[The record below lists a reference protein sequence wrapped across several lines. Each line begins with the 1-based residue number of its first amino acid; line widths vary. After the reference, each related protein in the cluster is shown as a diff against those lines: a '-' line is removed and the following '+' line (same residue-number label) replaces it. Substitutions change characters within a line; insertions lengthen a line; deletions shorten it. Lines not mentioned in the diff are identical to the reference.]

1 MQFSKNWLKDFI
13 DIDLSTEDICSQLT
27 MAGLE
32 VEGYEAINSKIT
44 GKDAIIKLDI
54 TPNRGDCFSVLGVA
68 RELSVINN
76 LKLSLPN
83 ISSIESSFKDE
94 MKVKACAEA
103 PSYFGRTI
111 RDISINSKTL
121 PLIAERLKFSDQKLI
136 DPVVDITNYI
146 LLELGQPL
154 HAFDRDK
161 LRGNI
166 TVRTAFNKE
175 KIKLLDDQELVLD
188 DSCLVISDEESAV
201 AFAGIMGGKESAVS
215 ASTNSIF
222 LESAFFKPSIIRG
235 KARRYGFQTDASLRF
250 ERGVDYKIQKI
261 AIDRASILLRDT
273 VGGRFSEVT
282 SSTLKNQLP
291 KQTKINLDLE
301 KSNGLLGTKIS
312 KQVALRYF
320 KGLGFAPES
329 LKKSSISAIPPS
341 WRYDLTI
348 EADLV
353 EEVARVASLTKLV
366 GKPFA
371 RSHLGVLKPVLTLQQ
386 NRERIARRTIAA
398 LGYNECVTYSFIDTV
413 SAKLFGGGADATMLS
428 NPISSEMSHM
438 RPSLLPGL
446 LQAAARNQARGILDM
461 ALFEV
466 GAVWHGG
473 EPDDQETQAS
483 GVLIGSTGPKDVY
496 NTRRAVDIFD
506 AKADVEMV
514 LNALGSPN
522 KVQFQ
527 RGLSDW
533 WHSGRSARMALGKT
547 SLAVFGEIHP
557 KVLVALNVKGPV
569 VAFVVHTKNIPTPK
583 VKSATRSALHLKSF
597 QAVERDF
604 AFVVDQSVEA
614 ITLVNAAKA
623 ADKFLIEDVRVFDE
637 FFSDVLGEGRKS
649 LALTVR
655 LQPTEAKFKDY
666 EIEAVAKKVVEKVIK
681 ATGGVLRT

>member
-13 DIDLSTEDICSQLT
+13 DIDLSTEIICSQLT

-32 VEGYEAINSKIT
+32 VDGYEDVSSKIT
-44 GKDAIIKLDI
+44 GKDSIIKLDI

-111 RDISINSKTL
+111 RDISVNSKTL

-175 KIKLLDDQELVLD
+175 KIRLLDDQELVLD

-250 ERGVDYKIQKI
+250 ERGVDYKIQEI

-329 LKKSSISAIPPS
+329 LKNSSISAIPPS

-353 EEVARVASLTKLV
+353 EELARLEGYDSLPQLSLSPVYKKIELNSQ
-366 GKPFA
+366 
-371 RSHLGVLKPVLTLQQ
+371 SHLSDLLSAKGF
-386 NRERIARRTIAA
+386 
-398 LGYNECVTYSFIDTV
+398 NEIISYSFISRDDHD
-413 SAKLFGGGADATMLS
+413 LFGEGVAALEVK
-428 NPISSEMSHM
+428 NPISQNMSVM
-438 RPSLLPGL
+438 RTNLVSGL
-446 LQAAARNQARGILDM
+446 VSTFLHNLNHGQDSQR
-461 ALFEV
+461 LFEIGNTFSLKNTKEV
-466 GAVWHGG
+466 VEKNTLAGLMNGKVNEDNWKEKAKDISFYDLKGVVQDLVREFKGPCVFENCKIDFLHPGMSSLIKINNKIIG
-473 EPDDQETQAS
+473 FMGSLQPTYLDRLGLNEDIYIFSLDLEGLQKNVSSSYKEFSKFPSSSRDLSFIVNKSIAS
-483 GVLIGSTGPKDVY
+483 SSIENVIKSAAGKFFKDIEIFDVY
-496 NTRRAVDIFD
+496 EGKGIEEEKKSIAISVSWQSTKQTLKDYDID
-506 AKADVEMV
+506 
-514 LNALGSPN
+514 S
-522 KVQFQ
+522 
-527 RGLSDW
+527 
-533 WHSGRSARMALGKT
+533 
-547 SLAVFGEIHP
+547 
-557 KVLVALNVKGPV
+557 
-569 VAFVVHTKNIPTPK
+569 
-583 VKSATRSALHLKSF
+583 
-597 QAVERDF
+597 AVER
-604 AFVVDQSVEA
+604 
-614 ITLVNAAKA
+614 IVNSMK
-623 ADKFLIEDVRVFDE
+623 KELGGELRV
-637 FFSDVLGEGRKS
+637 
-649 LALTVR
+649 
-655 LQPTEAKFKDY
+655 
-666 EIEAVAKKVVEKVIK
+666 
-681 ATGGVLRT
+681 

>member
-13 DIDLSTEDICSQLT
+13 DIDLSTEIICSQLT

-32 VEGYEAINSKIT
+32 VDGYEDVTSKIT
-44 GKDAIIKLDI
+44 GKDSIIKLDI

-94 MKVKACAEA
+94 MKVKACVEA
-103 PSYFGRTI
+103 PSYFGRTV
-111 RDISINSKTL
+111 RDISVKSKTL

-161 LRGNI
+161 LSGNI

-250 ERGVDYKIQKI
+250 ERGVDYKIQEI

-282 SSTLKNQLP
+282 SSTLKNKLP
-291 KQTKINLDLE
+291 KRTKINFDLE

-312 KQVALRYF
+312 KKVALRYF
-320 KGLGFAPES
+320 KGLGFVPES
-329 LKKSSISAIPPS
+329 LKNGSISAIPPS

-353 EEVARVASLTKLV
+353 EELARLEGYDSLPQLSLSPVYKKIELNTQ
-366 GKPFA
+366 
-371 RSHLGVLKPVLTLQQ
+371 SHLSDLLSAKGF
-386 NRERIARRTIAA
+386 
-398 LGYNECVTYSFIDTV
+398 NEIISYSFISRDDHD
-413 SAKLFGGGADATMLS
+413 LFGEGVAALEVK
-428 NPISSEMSHM
+428 NPISQSMSVM
-438 RPSLLPGL
+438 RTNLVSGL
-446 LQAAARNQARGILDM
+446 VSTFLHNLNHGQDSQR
-461 ALFEV
+461 LFEIGNTFSLKNSKEV
-466 GAVWHGG
+466 AEKNTLAGLMNGKVNEDNWKEKAKNISFYDLKGVVQDLLREFKGPCIFDNCKIDFLHPGMSSLIKINNKIIG
-473 EPDDQETQAS
+473 FMGSLQPTYLNRLGLSQDIYIFSLELNGLEKNISSSFKEFSRFPSSSRDLSFIVSKSIAS
-483 GVLIGSTGPKDVY
+483 SSIENVIKSAAGKFFKGIEIFDVY
-496 NTRRAVDIFD
+496 EGKGIEEEKKSIAISVSWQSIKQTLKDSDID
-506 AKADVEMV
+506 
-514 LNALGSPN
+514 S
-522 KVQFQ
+522 
-527 RGLSDW
+527 
-533 WHSGRSARMALGKT
+533 
-547 SLAVFGEIHP
+547 
-557 KVLVALNVKGPV
+557 
-569 VAFVVHTKNIPTPK
+569 
-583 VKSATRSALHLKSF
+583 
-597 QAVERDF
+597 AVER
-604 AFVVDQSVEA
+604 
-614 ITLVNAAKA
+614 IVNSMK
-623 ADKFLIEDVRVFDE
+623 KELGGELRV
-637 FFSDVLGEGRKS
+637 
-649 LALTVR
+649 
-655 LQPTEAKFKDY
+655 
-666 EIEAVAKKVVEKVIK
+666 
-681 ATGGVLRT
+681 

>member
-13 DIDLSTEDICSQLT
+13 DIDLSTEIICSQLT

-32 VEGYEAINSKIT
+32 VDGYEDVSSKIT
-44 GKDAIIKLDI
+44 GKDSIIKLDI

-111 RDISINSKTL
+111 RDISVNSKTL

-175 KIKLLDDQELVLD
+175 KIRLLDDQELVLD

-250 ERGVDYKIQKI
+250 ERGVDYKIQEI

-320 KGLGFAPES
+320 KGLGFVPES
-329 LKKSSISAIPPS
+329 LKNSSISAIPPS

-353 EEVARVASLTKLV
+353 EELARLEGYDSLPQLSLSPVYKKIELNSQ
-366 GKPFA
+366 
-371 RSHLGVLKPVLTLQQ
+371 SHLSDLLSAKGF
-386 NRERIARRTIAA
+386 
-398 LGYNECVTYSFIDTV
+398 NEIISYSFISRDDHD
-413 SAKLFGGGADATMLS
+413 LFGEGAAALEVK
-428 NPISSEMSHM
+428 NPISQNMSVM
-438 RPSLLPGL
+438 RTNLVSGL
-446 LQAAARNQARGILDM
+446 VSTFLHNLNHGQDSQR
-461 ALFEV
+461 LFEIGNTFSLKNTKEV
-466 GAVWHGG
+466 VEKNTLAGLMNGKVNEDNWKEKAKDISFYDLKGVVQDLVREFKGPCVFENCKIDFLHPGMSSLIKINNKIIG
-473 EPDDQETQAS
+473 FMGSLQPTYLDRLGLNEDIYIFSLDLEGLQKNVSSSYKEFSKFPSSSRDLSFIVNKSIAS
-483 GVLIGSTGPKDVY
+483 SSIENVIKSAAGKFFKDIEIFDVY
-496 NTRRAVDIFD
+496 EGKGIEEEKKSIAISVSWQSTKQTLKDYDID
-506 AKADVEMV
+506 
-514 LNALGSPN
+514 S
-522 KVQFQ
+522 
-527 RGLSDW
+527 
-533 WHSGRSARMALGKT
+533 
-547 SLAVFGEIHP
+547 
-557 KVLVALNVKGPV
+557 
-569 VAFVVHTKNIPTPK
+569 
-583 VKSATRSALHLKSF
+583 
-597 QAVERDF
+597 AVER
-604 AFVVDQSVEA
+604 
-614 ITLVNAAKA
+614 IVNSMK
-623 ADKFLIEDVRVFDE
+623 KELGGELRV
-637 FFSDVLGEGRKS
+637 
-649 LALTVR
+649 
-655 LQPTEAKFKDY
+655 
-666 EIEAVAKKVVEKVIK
+666 
-681 ATGGVLRT
+681 

>member
-13 DIDLSTEDICSQLT
+13 DIDLSTEIICSQLT

-32 VEGYEAINSKIT
+32 VDGYEDVSSKIT
-44 GKDAIIKLDI
+44 GKDSIIKLDI

-111 RDISINSKTL
+111 RDISVNSKTL

-250 ERGVDYKIQKI
+250 ERGVDYKIQEI

-329 LKKSSISAIPPS
+329 LKNSSISAIPPS

-353 EEVARVASLTKLV
+353 EELARLEGYDSLPQLSLSPVYKKIELNSQ
-366 GKPFA
+366 
-371 RSHLGVLKPVLTLQQ
+371 SHLSDLLSAKGF
-386 NRERIARRTIAA
+386 
-398 LGYNECVTYSFIDTV
+398 NEIISYSFISRDDHD
-413 SAKLFGGGADATMLS
+413 LFGEGVAALEVK
-428 NPISSEMSHM
+428 NPISQNMSVM
-438 RPSLLPGL
+438 RTNLVSGL
-446 LQAAARNQARGILDM
+446 VSTFLHNLNHGQDSQR
-461 ALFEV
+461 LFEIGNTFSLKNTKEV
-466 GAVWHGG
+466 VEKNTLAGLMNGKVNEDNWKEKAKDISFYDLKGVVQDLVREFKGPCVFENCKIDFLHPGMSSLIKINNKIIG
-473 EPDDQETQAS
+473 FMGSLQPTYLDRLGLNEDIYIFSLDLEGLQKNVSSSYKEFSKFPSSSRDLSFIVNKSIAS
-483 GVLIGSTGPKDVY
+483 SSIENVIQSSAGKFFKDIEIFDVY
-496 NTRRAVDIFD
+496 EGKGIEEEKKSIAISVSWQSTKQTLKDYDID
-506 AKADVEMV
+506 
-514 LNALGSPN
+514 S
-522 KVQFQ
+522 
-527 RGLSDW
+527 
-533 WHSGRSARMALGKT
+533 
-547 SLAVFGEIHP
+547 
-557 KVLVALNVKGPV
+557 
-569 VAFVVHTKNIPTPK
+569 
-583 VKSATRSALHLKSF
+583 
-597 QAVERDF
+597 AVER
-604 AFVVDQSVEA
+604 
-614 ITLVNAAKA
+614 IVNSMK
-623 ADKFLIEDVRVFDE
+623 KELGGELRV
-637 FFSDVLGEGRKS
+637 
-649 LALTVR
+649 
-655 LQPTEAKFKDY
+655 
-666 EIEAVAKKVVEKVIK
+666 
-681 ATGGVLRT
+681 

>member
-13 DIDLSTEDICSQLT
+13 DIDLSTEIICSQLT

-32 VEGYEAINSKIT
+32 VDGYEDVSSKIT
-44 GKDAIIKLDI
+44 GKDSIIKLDI

-83 ISSIESSFKDE
+83 ISSIKSSFKDE

-111 RDISINSKTL
+111 RDISVNSKTL

-175 KIKLLDDQELVLD
+175 KIRLLDDQELVLD

-201 AFAGIMGGKESAVS
+201 AFAGIMGGKKSAVS

-250 ERGVDYKIQKI
+250 ERGVDYKIQEI

-273 VGGRFSEVT
+273 VGGRFGEVT
-282 SSTLKNQLP
+282 SSTLKSQLP

-329 LKKSSISAIPPS
+329 LKNGSISAIPPS

-353 EEVARVASLTKLV
+353 EELARLEGYDSLPQLSLSPVYKKIELNSQ
-366 GKPFA
+366 
-371 RSHLGVLKPVLTLQQ
+371 SHLSNLLSAKGF
-386 NRERIARRTIAA
+386 
-398 LGYNECVTYSFIDTV
+398 NEIISYSFISRDDHD
-413 SAKLFGGGADATMLS
+413 LFGEGVAALEVK
-428 NPISSEMSHM
+428 NPISQNMSVM
-438 RPSLLPGL
+438 RTNLVSGL
-446 LQAAARNQARGILDM
+446 VSTFLHNLNHGQDSQR
-461 ALFEV
+461 LFEIGNTFSLKNTKEV
-466 GAVWHGG
+466 VEKNTLAGLMNGKVNEDNWKEKAK
-473 EPDDQETQAS
+473 DISFYDLK
-483 GVLIGSTGPKDVY
+483 GV
-496 NTRRAVDIFD
+496 
-506 AKADVEMV
+506 
-514 LNALGSPN
+514 
-522 KVQFQ
+522 VQ
-527 RGLSDW
+527 D
-533 WHSGRSARMALGKT
+533 
-547 SLAVFGEIHP
+547 
-557 KVLVALNVKGPV
+557 LVREFKGPCV
-569 VAFVVHTKNIPTPK
+569 FENCKIDF
-583 VKSATRSALHLKSF
+583 LHPGMS
-597 QAVERDF
+597 
-604 AFVVDQSVEA
+604 S
-614 ITLVNAAKA
+614 
-623 ADKFLIEDVRVFDE
+623 LIKINNKIIGFMG
-637 FFSDVLGEGRKS
+637 S
-649 LALTVR
+649 
-655 LQPTEAKFKDY
+655 LQPTYLDRLGLNEDIYIFSLDLEGLQKNVSSSFKEFSKFPSSSRDLSFIVNKSIASSSIENVIKSAAGKFFKDIEIFDVYEGKGIEEKKKSIAISVSWQSTKQTLKDY
-666 EIEAVAKKVVEKVIK
+666 EIDSAVERIVNSMKKEL
-681 ATGGVLRT
+681 GGELRV

>member
-13 DIDLSTEDICSQLT
+13 DIDLSTEIICSQLT

-32 VEGYEAINSKIT
+32 VDGYEDVSSKIT
-44 GKDAIIKLDI
+44 GKDSIIKLDI

-111 RDISINSKTL
+111 RDISVNSKTL

-250 ERGVDYKIQKI
+250 ERGVDYKIQEI

-329 LKKSSISAIPPS
+329 LKNSSISAIPPS

-353 EEVARVASLTKLV
+353 EELARLEGYDSLPQLSLSPVYKKIELNSQ
-366 GKPFA
+366 
-371 RSHLGVLKPVLTLQQ
+371 SHLSDLLSAKGF
-386 NRERIARRTIAA
+386 
-398 LGYNECVTYSFIDTV
+398 NEIISYSFISRDDHD
-413 SAKLFGGGADATMLS
+413 LFGEGVAALEVK
-428 NPISSEMSHM
+428 NPISQNMSVM
-438 RPSLLPGL
+438 RTNLVSGL
-446 LQAAARNQARGILDM
+446 VSTFLHNLNHGQDSQR
-461 ALFEV
+461 LFEIGNTFSLKNTKEV
-466 GAVWHGG
+466 VEKNTLAGLMNGKVNEDNWKEKAKDISFYDLKGVVQDLVREFKGPCVFENCKIDFLHPGMSSLIKINNKIIG
-473 EPDDQETQAS
+473 FMGSLQPTYLDRLGLSEDIYIFSIELNGLQKNVSSSYKEFSKFPSSSRDLSFIVNKSIAS
-483 GVLIGSTGPKDVY
+483 SSIENVIKSAAGKFFKDIEIFDVY
-496 NTRRAVDIFD
+496 EGKGIEEEKKSIAISVSWQSTKQTLKDYDID
-506 AKADVEMV
+506 
-514 LNALGSPN
+514 S
-522 KVQFQ
+522 
-527 RGLSDW
+527 
-533 WHSGRSARMALGKT
+533 
-547 SLAVFGEIHP
+547 
-557 KVLVALNVKGPV
+557 
-569 VAFVVHTKNIPTPK
+569 
-583 VKSATRSALHLKSF
+583 
-597 QAVERDF
+597 AVER
-604 AFVVDQSVEA
+604 
-614 ITLVNAAKA
+614 IVNSMK
-623 ADKFLIEDVRVFDE
+623 KELGGELRV
-637 FFSDVLGEGRKS
+637 
-649 LALTVR
+649 
-655 LQPTEAKFKDY
+655 
-666 EIEAVAKKVVEKVIK
+666 
-681 ATGGVLRT
+681 

>member
-13 DIDLSTEDICSQLT
+13 DIDLSTEIICSQLT

-32 VEGYEAINSKIT
+32 VDGYEDVSSKIT
-44 GKDAIIKLDI
+44 GKDSIIKLDI
-54 TPNRGDCFSVLGVA
+54 TPNRGDCFSVFGVA

-83 ISSIESSFKDE
+83 ISSIKSSFKDE

-111 RDISINSKTL
+111 RDISVNSKTL

-175 KIKLLDDQELVLD
+175 KIRLLDDQELVLD

-291 KQTKINLDLE
+291 KQTKINFDLE
-301 KSNGLLGTKIS
+301 KSNDLLGKKIS

-320 KGLGFAPES
+320 KGLGFVPES
-329 LKKSSISAIPPS
+329 LKNSSISAISPS
-341 WRYDLTI
+341 WRYDLAI

-353 EEVARVASLTKLV
+353 EELARLEGYDSLPQLSLSPVYKKIELNSQ
-366 GKPFA
+366 
-371 RSHLGVLKPVLTLQQ
+371 SHLSDLLSAKGF
-386 NRERIARRTIAA
+386 
-398 LGYNECVTYSFIDTV
+398 NEIISYSFISRDEHD
-413 SAKLFGGGADATMLS
+413 LFGEGVTALEVK
-428 NPISSEMSHM
+428 NPISQNMSVM
-438 RPSLLPGL
+438 RTNLVSGL
-446 LQAAARNQARGILDM
+446 VSSFLHNLNHGQDSQR
-461 ALFEV
+461 LFEIGNTFSLKNTKEV
-466 GAVWHGG
+466 VEKNILAGLMNGKVNEDNWKEKAKDISFYDLKGVVQDLVREFKGPCVFENCKIDFLHPGMSSLIKINNKIIG
-473 EPDDQETQAS
+473 FMGSLQPTYLDRLGLNEDIYIFSLDLEGLQKKVSSSYKEFSKFPSSSRDLSFIVNKSIAS
-483 GVLIGSTGPKDVY
+483 SSIENVIKSAAGKFFKDIEIFDVY
-496 NTRRAVDIFD
+496 EGKGIEEEKKSIAISVSWQSTKHTLKDYDID
-506 AKADVEMV
+506 C
-514 LNALGSPN
+514 
-522 KVQFQ
+522 
-527 RGLSDW
+527 
-533 WHSGRSARMALGKT
+533 
-547 SLAVFGEIHP
+547 
-557 KVLVALNVKGPV
+557 
-569 VAFVVHTKNIPTPK
+569 
-583 VKSATRSALHLKSF
+583 
-597 QAVERDF
+597 AVER
-604 AFVVDQSVEA
+604 
-614 ITLVNAAKA
+614 IVNSIK
-623 ADKFLIEDVRVFDE
+623 KELGGELRV
-637 FFSDVLGEGRKS
+637 
-649 LALTVR
+649 
-655 LQPTEAKFKDY
+655 
-666 EIEAVAKKVVEKVIK
+666 
-681 ATGGVLRT
+681 

>member
-13 DIDLSTEDICSQLT
+13 DIDLSTEIICSQLT

-32 VEGYEAINSKIT
+32 VDGYEDVSSKIT
-44 GKDAIIKLDI
+44 GKDSIIKLDI

-111 RDISINSKTL
+111 RDISVNSKTL

-175 KIKLLDDQELVLD
+175 KIRLLDDQELVLD

-250 ERGVDYKIQKI
+250 ERGVDYKIQEI

-312 KQVALRYF
+312 KHVALRYF
-320 KGLGFAPES
+320 KGLGLAPES
-329 LKKSSISAIPPS
+329 LKNSSISAIPPS

-353 EEVARVASLTKLV
+353 EELARLEGYDSLPQLSLSPVYKKIELNSQ
-366 GKPFA
+366 
-371 RSHLGVLKPVLTLQQ
+371 SHLSDLLSVKGF
-386 NRERIARRTIAA
+386 
-398 LGYNECVTYSFIDTV
+398 NEIISYSFISRDDHD
-413 SAKLFGGGADATMLS
+413 LFGEGMTALEVK
-428 NPISSEMSHM
+428 NPISQNMSVM
-438 RPSLLPGL
+438 RTNLVSGL
-446 LQAAARNQARGILDM
+446 VSTFLHNLNHGQDSQR
-461 ALFEV
+461 LFEIGNTFSLKNTKEV
-466 GAVWHGG
+466 VEKNTLAGLMNGKVNEDNWKEKAKDISFYDLKGVVQDLVREFKGPCVFENCKIDFLHPGMSSLIKINNKIIG
-473 EPDDQETQAS
+473 FMGSLQPTYLDRLGLSEDIYIFSIELNGLQKNVSSSYKEFSKFPSSSRDLSFIVNKSIAS
-483 GVLIGSTGPKDVY
+483 SSIENVIKSAAGKFFKDIEIFDVY
-496 NTRRAVDIFD
+496 EGKGIEEEKKSIAISVSWQSTKQTLKDSDID
-506 AKADVEMV
+506 
-514 LNALGSPN
+514 S
-522 KVQFQ
+522 
-527 RGLSDW
+527 
-533 WHSGRSARMALGKT
+533 
-547 SLAVFGEIHP
+547 
-557 KVLVALNVKGPV
+557 
-569 VAFVVHTKNIPTPK
+569 
-583 VKSATRSALHLKSF
+583 
-597 QAVERDF
+597 AVER
-604 AFVVDQSVEA
+604 
-614 ITLVNAAKA
+614 IVNSMK
-623 ADKFLIEDVRVFDE
+623 KELGGELRV
-637 FFSDVLGEGRKS
+637 
-649 LALTVR
+649 
-655 LQPTEAKFKDY
+655 
-666 EIEAVAKKVVEKVIK
+666 
-681 ATGGVLRT
+681 

>member
-13 DIDLSTEDICSQLT
+13 DIDLSTEIICSQLT

-32 VEGYEAINSKIT
+32 VDGYEDVSSKIT
-44 GKDAIIKLDI
+44 GKDSIIKLDI

-111 RDISINSKTL
+111 RDISVNSKTL

-175 KIKLLDDQELVLD
+175 KIRLLDDQELVLD

-250 ERGVDYKIQKI
+250 ERGVDYKIQEI

-301 KSNGLLGTKIS
+301 KSNDLLGTKIS
-312 KQVALRYF
+312 QQVALRYF
-320 KGLGFAPES
+320 KGLGFVPEI
-329 LKKSSISAIPPS
+329 LKNSSISAIPPS

-353 EEVARVASLTKLV
+353 EELARLEGYDSLPQLSLSPVYKKIELNSQ
-366 GKPFA
+366 
-371 RSHLGVLKPVLTLQQ
+371 SHLSDLLSAKGF
-386 NRERIARRTIAA
+386 
-398 LGYNECVTYSFIDTV
+398 NEIISYSFISRDDHD
-413 SAKLFGGGADATMLS
+413 LFGEGVAALEVK
-428 NPISSEMSHM
+428 NPISQNMSVM
-438 RPSLLPGL
+438 RTNLVSGL
-446 LQAAARNQARGILDM
+446 VSTFLHNLNHGQDSQR
-461 ALFEV
+461 LFEIGNTFSLKNSKEVVEKNTLAGLMNGKVNEDNWKEKAKDISFYDLKGVVQDLVREFKGPCVFENCKIDFLHPGMSSLIKINNKIV
-466 GAVWHGG
+466 GFMGSLQPTYLDRLGLSEDIYIFSIELNGLQKNVSSSYK
-473 EPDDQETQAS
+473 EFSKFPSSSRDLSFIVNKSIAS
-483 GVLIGSTGPKDVY
+483 TSIENVIKSAAGKFFKDIEIFDVY
-496 NTRRAVDIFD
+496 EGKGIEEEKKSIAISVSWQSTKQTLKDYDID
-506 AKADVEMV
+506 
-514 LNALGSPN
+514 S
-522 KVQFQ
+522 
-527 RGLSDW
+527 
-533 WHSGRSARMALGKT
+533 
-547 SLAVFGEIHP
+547 
-557 KVLVALNVKGPV
+557 
-569 VAFVVHTKNIPTPK
+569 
-583 VKSATRSALHLKSF
+583 
-597 QAVERDF
+597 AVER
-604 AFVVDQSVEA
+604 
-614 ITLVNAAKA
+614 IVNSIK
-623 ADKFLIEDVRVFDE
+623 KELGGELRV
-637 FFSDVLGEGRKS
+637 
-649 LALTVR
+649 
-655 LQPTEAKFKDY
+655 
-666 EIEAVAKKVVEKVIK
+666 
-681 ATGGVLRT
+681 

>member
-13 DIDLSTEDICSQLT
+13 DIDLSTETICSQLT

-32 VEGYEAINSKIT
+32 VDGYEDVSSKIT
-44 GKDAIIKLDI
+44 GKDSIIKLDI

-111 RDISINSKTL
+111 RDISVNSKTL

-161 LRGNI
+161 LKGNI

-250 ERGVDYKIQKI
+250 ERGVDYKIQEI

-320 KGLGFAPES
+320 KGLGFVPES
-329 LKKSSISAIPPS
+329 LKNSSISAIPPS

-353 EEVARVASLTKLV
+353 EELARLEGYDSLPQLSLSPVYKKIELN
-366 GKPFA
+366 
-371 RSHLGVLKPVLTLQQ
+371 SQNHLSDLLSAKGF
-386 NRERIARRTIAA
+386 
-398 LGYNECVTYSFIDTV
+398 NEIISYSFISRDEHE
-413 SAKLFGGGADATMLS
+413 LFGEGVAALEVK
-428 NPISSEMSHM
+428 NPISQNMSVM
-438 RPSLLPGL
+438 RTNLVSGL
-446 LQAAARNQARGILDM
+446 VSTFLHNLNHGQDSQR
-461 ALFEV
+461 LFEIGNTFSLKNNKEV
-466 GAVWHGG
+466 VEKNTLAGLMNGKVNEDNWKEKAKDISYYDLKGIVQDLVREFKGPCIFENCKIDFLHPGMSSLIKINNKIIG
-473 EPDDQETQAS
+473 FMGSLQPTYLDRLGLNEDIYIFSLDLEGLQKNVYSSYKEFSKFPSSSRDLSFIVNKSIAS
-483 GVLIGSTGPKDVY
+483 SSIESVIKSAAGKFFKDIEIFDVY
-496 NTRRAVDIFD
+496 EGKGIEEEKKSIAISVSWQSTKQTLKDYDID
-506 AKADVEMV
+506 
-514 LNALGSPN
+514 S
-522 KVQFQ
+522 
-527 RGLSDW
+527 
-533 WHSGRSARMALGKT
+533 
-547 SLAVFGEIHP
+547 
-557 KVLVALNVKGPV
+557 
-569 VAFVVHTKNIPTPK
+569 
-583 VKSATRSALHLKSF
+583 
-597 QAVERDF
+597 AVER
-604 AFVVDQSVEA
+604 
-614 ITLVNAAKA
+614 IVNSMK
-623 ADKFLIEDVRVFDE
+623 KELGGELRV
-637 FFSDVLGEGRKS
+637 
-649 LALTVR
+649 
-655 LQPTEAKFKDY
+655 
-666 EIEAVAKKVVEKVIK
+666 
-681 ATGGVLRT
+681 

>member
-13 DIDLSTEDICSQLT
+13 DIDLSTEIICSQLT

-32 VEGYEAINSKIT
+32 VDGYEDVSSKIT
-44 GKDAIIKLDI
+44 GKDSIIKLDI

-111 RDISINSKTL
+111 RDISVNSKTL

-250 ERGVDYKIQKI
+250 ERGVDYKIQEI

-353 EEVARVASLTKLV
+353 EELARLEGYDSLPQLSLSPVYKKIELNSQ
-366 GKPFA
+366 
-371 RSHLGVLKPVLTLQQ
+371 SHLSDLLSAKGF
-386 NRERIARRTIAA
+386 
-398 LGYNECVTYSFIDTV
+398 NEIISYSFISRDDHD
-413 SAKLFGGGADATMLS
+413 LFGEGVAALEVK
-428 NPISSEMSHM
+428 NPISQNMSVM
-438 RPSLLPGL
+438 RTNLVSGL
-446 LQAAARNQARGILDM
+446 VSTFLHNLNHGQDSQR
-461 ALFEV
+461 LFEIGNTFSLKNTKEV
-466 GAVWHGG
+466 VEKNTLAGLMNGKVNEDNWKEKAK
-473 EPDDQETQAS
+473 DISFYDLK
-483 GVLIGSTGPKDVY
+483 GV
-496 NTRRAVDIFD
+496 
-506 AKADVEMV
+506 
-514 LNALGSPN
+514 
-522 KVQFQ
+522 VQ
-527 RGLSDW
+527 D
-533 WHSGRSARMALGKT
+533 
-547 SLAVFGEIHP
+547 
-557 KVLVALNVKGPV
+557 LVREFKGPCV
-569 VAFVVHTKNIPTPK
+569 FENCKIDF
-583 VKSATRSALHLKSF
+583 LHPGIS
-597 QAVERDF
+597 
-604 AFVVDQSVEA
+604 S
-614 ITLVNAAKA
+614 
-623 ADKFLIEDVRVFDE
+623 LIKMNNKIIGFMG
-637 FFSDVLGEGRKS
+637 S
-649 LALTVR
+649 
-655 LQPTEAKFKDY
+655 LQPTYLDRLGLSEDIYIFSLELNGLQKNFSSSYKEFSKFPSSSRDLSFIVNKSIASSSIENIIKSSAGNFFKDIQIFDVY
-666 EIEAVAKKVVEKVIK
+666 EGEAIGKENKSIAISVSWQSKKQTLKDSDIDSAVEKIVK
-681 ATGGVLRT
+681 SMKKELGGELRI

>member
-13 DIDLSTEDICSQLT
+13 DIDLSTEIICSQLT

-32 VEGYEAINSKIT
+32 VDGYEDVSSKIT
-44 GKDAIIKLDI
+44 GKDSIIKLDI

-111 RDISINSKTL
+111 RDISVNSKTL

-250 ERGVDYKIQKI
+250 ERGVDYKIQEI

-329 LKKSSISAIPPS
+329 LKNSSISAIPPS

-353 EEVARVASLTKLV
+353 EELARLEGYDSLPQLSLSPVYKKIELNSQ
-366 GKPFA
+366 
-371 RSHLGVLKPVLTLQQ
+371 SHLSDLLSAKGF
-386 NRERIARRTIAA
+386 
-398 LGYNECVTYSFIDTV
+398 NEIISYSFISRDDHD
-413 SAKLFGGGADATMLS
+413 LFGEGVAALEVK
-428 NPISSEMSHM
+428 NPISQNMSVM
-438 RPSLLPGL
+438 RTNLVSGL
-446 LQAAARNQARGILDM
+446 VSTFLHNLNHGQDSQR
-461 ALFEV
+461 LFEIGNTFSLKNTKEV
-466 GAVWHGG
+466 VEKNTLAGLMNGKVNEDNWKEKAKDISFYDLKGVVQDLVREFKGPCVFENCKIDFLHPGMSSLIKINNKIIG
-473 EPDDQETQAS
+473 FMGSLHPKYLDRLGLSEDIYIFSIELNGLQKNVSSSYKEFSKFPSSSRDLSFIVNKSIAS
-483 GVLIGSTGPKDVY
+483 ASIENAIKSAAGKFFKDIEIFDVY
-496 NTRRAVDIFD
+496 EGKGIEEEKKSIAISVSWQSTKQTLKDSDID
-506 AKADVEMV
+506 
-514 LNALGSPN
+514 S
-522 KVQFQ
+522 
-527 RGLSDW
+527 
-533 WHSGRSARMALGKT
+533 
-547 SLAVFGEIHP
+547 
-557 KVLVALNVKGPV
+557 
-569 VAFVVHTKNIPTPK
+569 
-583 VKSATRSALHLKSF
+583 
-597 QAVERDF
+597 AVER
-604 AFVVDQSVEA
+604 
-614 ITLVNAAKA
+614 IVNSMK
-623 ADKFLIEDVRVFDE
+623 KELGGELRV
-637 FFSDVLGEGRKS
+637 
-649 LALTVR
+649 
-655 LQPTEAKFKDY
+655 
-666 EIEAVAKKVVEKVIK
+666 
-681 ATGGVLRT
+681 

>member
-13 DIDLSTEDICSQLT
+13 DIDLSTEIICSQLT

-32 VEGYEAINSKIT
+32 VDGYEDVSSKIT
-44 GKDAIIKLDI
+44 GKDSIIKLDI

-111 RDISINSKTL
+111 RDISVNSKTL

-250 ERGVDYKIQKI
+250 ERGVDYKIQEI

-320 KGLGFAPES
+320 KGLGFVPEI
-329 LKKSSISAIPPS
+329 LKNSSISAIPPS

-353 EEVARVASLTKLV
+353 EELARLEGYDSLPQLSLSPVYKKIELNSQ
-366 GKPFA
+366 
-371 RSHLGVLKPVLTLQQ
+371 SHLSDLLSAKGF
-386 NRERIARRTIAA
+386 
-398 LGYNECVTYSFIDTV
+398 NEIISYSFISRDDHD
-413 SAKLFGGGADATMLS
+413 LFGEGVAALEVK
-428 NPISSEMSHM
+428 NPISQNMSVM
-438 RPSLLPGL
+438 RTNLVSGL
-446 LQAAARNQARGILDM
+446 VSTFLHNLNHGQDSQR
-461 ALFEV
+461 LFEIGNTFSLKNTKEV
-466 GAVWHGG
+466 VEKNTLAGLMNGKVNEDNWKEKAKDISFYDLKGVVQDLVREFKGPCVFENCKIDFLHPGMSSLIKINNKIIG
-473 EPDDQETQAS
+473 FMGSLQPTYLDRLGLNEDIYIFSLDLEGLQKNVSSSYKEFSKFPSSSRDLSFLVNKSIAS
-483 GVLIGSTGPKDVY
+483 SSIENVIKSAAGKFFKDIEIFDVY
-496 NTRRAVDIFD
+496 EGKGIEEEKKSIAISVSWQSTKQTLKDYDID
-506 AKADVEMV
+506 
-514 LNALGSPN
+514 S
-522 KVQFQ
+522 
-527 RGLSDW
+527 
-533 WHSGRSARMALGKT
+533 
-547 SLAVFGEIHP
+547 
-557 KVLVALNVKGPV
+557 
-569 VAFVVHTKNIPTPK
+569 
-583 VKSATRSALHLKSF
+583 
-597 QAVERDF
+597 AVER
-604 AFVVDQSVEA
+604 
-614 ITLVNAAKA
+614 IVNSMK
-623 ADKFLIEDVRVFDE
+623 KELGGELRV
-637 FFSDVLGEGRKS
+637 
-649 LALTVR
+649 
-655 LQPTEAKFKDY
+655 
-666 EIEAVAKKVVEKVIK
+666 
-681 ATGGVLRT
+681 

>member
-13 DIDLSTEDICSQLT
+13 DIDLSTEIICSQLT

-32 VEGYEAINSKIT
+32 VDGYEDVSSKIT
-44 GKDAIIKLDI
+44 GKDSIIKLDI

-111 RDISINSKTL
+111 RDISVNSKTL

-175 KIKLLDDQELVLD
+175 KIRLLDDQELVLD

-250 ERGVDYKIQKI
+250 ERGVDYKIQEI

-320 KGLGFAPES
+320 KGLGFVPEI
-329 LKKSSISAIPPS
+329 LKNSSISAIPPS

-353 EEVARVASLTKLV
+353 EELARLEGYDSLPQLSLSPIYKKIKLNSQ
-366 GKPFA
+366 
-371 RSHLGVLKPVLTLQQ
+371 SHLSDLLSAKGF
-386 NRERIARRTIAA
+386 
-398 LGYNECVTYSFIDTV
+398 NEIISYSFISRDDHD
-413 SAKLFGGGADATMLS
+413 LFGEGVAALEVK
-428 NPISSEMSHM
+428 NPISQNMSVM
-438 RPSLLPGL
+438 RTNLVSGL
-446 LQAAARNQARGILDM
+446 VSTFLHNLNHGQDSQR
-461 ALFEV
+461 LFEIGNTFSLKNTKEV
-466 GAVWHGG
+466 VEKNTLAGLMNGKVNEDNWKEKAKDISFYDLKGVVQDLVREFKGPCVFENCKIDFLHPGMSSLIKINNKIIG
-473 EPDDQETQAS
+473 FMGSLQPTYLDRLGLNEDIYIFSLDLEGLQKNVSSSYKEFSKFPSSSRDLSFIVNKSIAS
-483 GVLIGSTGPKDVY
+483 SSIENVIKSAAGKFFKDIEIFDVY
-496 NTRRAVDIFD
+496 EGKGIEEEKKSIAISVSWQSTKQTLKDYDID
-506 AKADVEMV
+506 
-514 LNALGSPN
+514 S
-522 KVQFQ
+522 
-527 RGLSDW
+527 
-533 WHSGRSARMALGKT
+533 
-547 SLAVFGEIHP
+547 
-557 KVLVALNVKGPV
+557 
-569 VAFVVHTKNIPTPK
+569 
-583 VKSATRSALHLKSF
+583 
-597 QAVERDF
+597 AVER
-604 AFVVDQSVEA
+604 
-614 ITLVNAAKA
+614 IVNSMK
-623 ADKFLIEDVRVFDE
+623 KELGGELRV
-637 FFSDVLGEGRKS
+637 
-649 LALTVR
+649 
-655 LQPTEAKFKDY
+655 
-666 EIEAVAKKVVEKVIK
+666 
-681 ATGGVLRT
+681 

>member
-13 DIDLSTEDICSQLT
+13 DIDLSTEIICSQLT

-32 VEGYEAINSKIT
+32 VDGYEDVSSKIT
-44 GKDAIIKLDI
+44 GKDSIIKLDI

-111 RDISINSKTL
+111 RDISVNSKTL

-175 KIKLLDDQELVLD
+175 KIRLLDDQELVLD

-250 ERGVDYKIQKI
+250 ERGVDYKIQEI

-301 KSNGLLGTKIS
+301 KSNDLLGTKIS
-312 KQVALRYF
+312 QQVALRYF
-320 KGLGFAPES
+320 KGLGFVPEI
-329 LKKSSISAIPPS
+329 LKNSSISAIPPS

-353 EEVARVASLTKLV
+353 EELARLEGYDSLPQLSLSPVYKKIELNSQ
-366 GKPFA
+366 
-371 RSHLGVLKPVLTLQQ
+371 SHLSDLLSAKGF
-386 NRERIARRTIAA
+386 
-398 LGYNECVTYSFIDTV
+398 NEIISYSFISRDDHD
-413 SAKLFGGGADATMLS
+413 LFGEGVAALEVK
-428 NPISSEMSHM
+428 NPISQNMSVM
-438 RPSLLPGL
+438 RTNLVSGL
-446 LQAAARNQARGILDM
+446 VSTFLHNLNHGQDSQR
-461 ALFEV
+461 LFEIGNIFSLKNTKEV
-466 GAVWHGG
+466 VEKNTLAGLMNGKVHEDNWKEKAK
-473 EPDDQETQAS
+473 DISFYDLK
-483 GVLIGSTGPKDVY
+483 GVVQDLVREFKGPCVFENCKIDFLHPGMSSLIKINNKVIGFMGSLQPTYLDRLGLNEDIYIFSLDLEGLQKNVSSSYKEFSKFPSSSRDLSFIVNKSISSSSIENVIKSAAGKFFKDIEIFDVY
-496 NTRRAVDIFD
+496 EGKGIEEEKKSIAISVSWQSTKQTLKDYDID
-506 AKADVEMV
+506 
-514 LNALGSPN
+514 S
-522 KVQFQ
+522 
-527 RGLSDW
+527 
-533 WHSGRSARMALGKT
+533 
-547 SLAVFGEIHP
+547 
-557 KVLVALNVKGPV
+557 
-569 VAFVVHTKNIPTPK
+569 
-583 VKSATRSALHLKSF
+583 
-597 QAVERDF
+597 AVER
-604 AFVVDQSVEA
+604 
-614 ITLVNAAKA
+614 IVNSMK
-623 ADKFLIEDVRVFDE
+623 KELGGELRV
-637 FFSDVLGEGRKS
+637 
-649 LALTVR
+649 
-655 LQPTEAKFKDY
+655 
-666 EIEAVAKKVVEKVIK
+666 
-681 ATGGVLRT
+681 

>member
-13 DIDLSTEDICSQLT
+13 DIDLSTEIICSQLT

-32 VEGYEAINSKIT
+32 VDGYEDVSSKIT
-44 GKDAIIKLDI
+44 GKDSIIKLDI

-111 RDISINSKTL
+111 RDISVNSKTL

-175 KIKLLDDQELVLD
+175 KIRLLDDQELVLD

-250 ERGVDYKIQKI
+250 ERGVDYKIQEI

-301 KSNGLLGTKIS
+301 KSNDLLGTKIS
-312 KQVALRYF
+312 QQVALRYF
-320 KGLGFAPES
+320 KGLGFVPEI
-329 LKKSSISAIPPS
+329 LKNSSISAIPPS

-353 EEVARVASLTKLV
+353 EELARLEGYDSLPQLSLSPIYKKIKLNSQ
-366 GKPFA
+366 
-371 RSHLGVLKPVLTLQQ
+371 SHLSDLLSAIGF
-386 NRERIARRTIAA
+386 
-398 LGYNECVTYSFIDTV
+398 NEIISYSFISRDDHD
-413 SAKLFGGGADATMLS
+413 LFGEGVAALEVK
-428 NPISSEMSHM
+428 NPISQNMSVMRTNLVSGLVSTFLHNLNHGQDSQRLFEIGNTFSLKNTKEVVEKNTLAGLMNGKVNEDNWKEKAKDISFYDLKGVVQDLVREFKGPCVFENCKIDFLHPGMSSLIKINNKIIGFMGSLQPTYLDRLGLSEDIYIFSIEMSGLQKNVSSSYKEFSKF
-438 RPSLLPGL
+438 PSSSRDLSFIVNKSIASSSIENVIKS
-446 LQAAARNQARGILDM
+446 AAGKFFKDIEI
-461 ALFEV
+461 F
-466 GAVWHGG
+466 
-473 EPDDQETQAS
+473 
-483 GVLIGSTGPKDVY
+483 DVY
-496 NTRRAVDIFD
+496 
-506 AKADVEMV
+506 E
-514 LNALGSPN
+514 
-522 KVQFQ
+522 
-527 RGLSDW
+527 
-533 WHSGRSARMALGKT
+533 GKT
-547 SLAVFGEIHP
+547 IEEEKKSIAISVSWQS
-557 KVLVALNVKGPV
+557 
-569 VAFVVHTKNIPTPK
+569 TKQT
-583 VKSATRSALHLKSF
+583 LKDYDIDS
-597 QAVERDF
+597 AVER
-604 AFVVDQSVEA
+604 
-614 ITLVNAAKA
+614 IVNSMK
-623 ADKFLIEDVRVFDE
+623 KELGGELRV
-637 FFSDVLGEGRKS
+637 
-649 LALTVR
+649 
-655 LQPTEAKFKDY
+655 
-666 EIEAVAKKVVEKVIK
+666 
-681 ATGGVLRT
+681 

>member
-13 DIDLSTEDICSQLT
+13 DIDLSTEIICSQLT

-32 VEGYEAINSKIT
+32 VDGYEDVSSKIT
-44 GKDAIIKLDI
+44 GKDSIIKLDI

-83 ISSIESSFKDE
+83 TSSIESSFKDK
-94 MKVKACAEA
+94 MKVKACPEA

-111 RDISINSKTL
+111 RDISVNSKTL

-175 KIKLLDDQELVLD
+175 KIRLLDDQELVLD

-250 ERGVDYKIQKI
+250 ERGVDYKIQEI

-273 VGGRFSEVT
+273 VGGRFSEVI

-301 KSNGLLGTKIS
+301 KSNDLLGTKIS
-312 KQVALRYF
+312 QQVALRYF
-320 KGLGFAPES
+320 KGLGFVPEI
-329 LKKSSISAIPPS
+329 LKNSSISAIPPS

-353 EEVARVASLTKLV
+353 EELARLEGYDSLPQLSLSPVYKKIELNSQ
-366 GKPFA
+366 
-371 RSHLGVLKPVLTLQQ
+371 SHLSDLLSAKGF
-386 NRERIARRTIAA
+386 
-398 LGYNECVTYSFIDTV
+398 NEIISYSFISRDDHD
-413 SAKLFGGGADATMLS
+413 LFGEGVAALEVK
-428 NPISSEMSHM
+428 NPISQNMSVM
-438 RPSLLPGL
+438 RTNLVSGL
-446 LQAAARNQARGILDM
+446 VSTFLHNLNHGQDSQR
-461 ALFEV
+461 LFEIGNTFSLKNTKEV
-466 GAVWHGG
+466 VEKNTLAGLMNGKVNEDNWKEKAKDISFYDLKGVVQDLVREFKGPCVFENCKIDFLHPGMSSLIKINNKIIG
-473 EPDDQETQAS
+473 FMGSLQPTYLDRLGLNEDIYIFSLDLEGLQKNVSSSYKEFSRFPSSSRDLSFIVNKSIAS
-483 GVLIGSTGPKDVY
+483 SSIENVIKSAAGKFFKDIEIFDVY
-496 NTRRAVDIFD
+496 EGKGIEEEKKSIAISVSWQSTKQTLKDYDID
-506 AKADVEMV
+506 
-514 LNALGSPN
+514 S
-522 KVQFQ
+522 
-527 RGLSDW
+527 
-533 WHSGRSARMALGKT
+533 
-547 SLAVFGEIHP
+547 
-557 KVLVALNVKGPV
+557 
-569 VAFVVHTKNIPTPK
+569 
-583 VKSATRSALHLKSF
+583 
-597 QAVERDF
+597 AVER
-604 AFVVDQSVEA
+604 
-614 ITLVNAAKA
+614 IVNSIK
-623 ADKFLIEDVRVFDE
+623 KELGGELRV
-637 FFSDVLGEGRKS
+637 
-649 LALTVR
+649 
-655 LQPTEAKFKDY
+655 
-666 EIEAVAKKVVEKVIK
+666 
-681 ATGGVLRT
+681 

>member
-13 DIDLSTEDICSQLT
+13 DIDLSTEIICSQLT

-32 VEGYEAINSKIT
+32 VDGYEDVSSKIT
-44 GKDAIIKLDI
+44 GKDSIIKLDI

-94 MKVKACAEA
+94 MRVKACAEA

-111 RDISINSKTL
+111 RDISVNSKTL

-175 KIKLLDDQELVLD
+175 KIRLLDDQELVLD

-312 KQVALRYF
+312 QQVALRYF
-320 KGLGFAPES
+320 KGLGFVPEI
-329 LKKSSISAIPPS
+329 LKNSSISAIPPS

-353 EEVARVASLTKLV
+353 EELARLEGYDSLPQLSLSPVYKKIELNSQ
-366 GKPFA
+366 
-371 RSHLGVLKPVLTLQQ
+371 SHLSDLLSAKGF
-386 NRERIARRTIAA
+386 
-398 LGYNECVTYSFIDTV
+398 NEIISYSFISRDDHD
-413 SAKLFGGGADATMLS
+413 LFGEGVAALEVK
-428 NPISSEMSHM
+428 NPISQNMSVM
-438 RPSLLPGL
+438 RTNLVSGL
-446 LQAAARNQARGILDM
+446 VSTFLHNLNHGQDSQR
-461 ALFEV
+461 LFEIGNTFSLKNTKEV
-466 GAVWHGG
+466 VEKNTLAGLMNGKVNEDNWKEKAK
-473 EPDDQETQAS
+473 DISFYDLK
-483 GVLIGSTGPKDVY
+483 GVVQDLVREFKGPCVFENCKIDFLHPGMSSLIKINNKIIGFMGSLQPTYLDRLGLNEDIYIFSLDLEGLQKNVSSSYKEFSKFPSSSRDLSFIVDKSISSSSIENVIKSAAGKFFKDIEIFDVY
-496 NTRRAVDIFD
+496 EGKGIEEEKKSIAISVSWQSTKQTLKDYDID
-506 AKADVEMV
+506 
-514 LNALGSPN
+514 S
-522 KVQFQ
+522 
-527 RGLSDW
+527 
-533 WHSGRSARMALGKT
+533 
-547 SLAVFGEIHP
+547 
-557 KVLVALNVKGPV
+557 
-569 VAFVVHTKNIPTPK
+569 
-583 VKSATRSALHLKSF
+583 
-597 QAVERDF
+597 AVER
-604 AFVVDQSVEA
+604 
-614 ITLVNAAKA
+614 IVNSMK
-623 ADKFLIEDVRVFDE
+623 KELGGELRV
-637 FFSDVLGEGRKS
+637 
-649 LALTVR
+649 
-655 LQPTEAKFKDY
+655 
-666 EIEAVAKKVVEKVIK
+666 
-681 ATGGVLRT
+681 

>member
-13 DIDLSTEDICSQLT
+13 DIDLSTEIICSQLT

-32 VEGYEAINSKIT
+32 VDGYEDVSSKIT
-44 GKDAIIKLDI
+44 GKDSIIKLDI

-111 RDISINSKTL
+111 RDISVNSKTL

-250 ERGVDYKIQKI
+250 ERGVDYKIQEI

-320 KGLGFAPES
+320 KGLGFVPES
-329 LKKSSISAIPPS
+329 LKNSSISAIPPS

-353 EEVARVASLTKLV
+353 EELARLEGYDSLPQLSLSPVYKKIELNSQ
-366 GKPFA
+366 
-371 RSHLGVLKPVLTLQQ
+371 SHLSDLLSAKGF
-386 NRERIARRTIAA
+386 
-398 LGYNECVTYSFIDTV
+398 NEIISYSFISRDDHD
-413 SAKLFGGGADATMLS
+413 LFGEGVAALEVK
-428 NPISSEMSHM
+428 NPISQNMSVM
-438 RPSLLPGL
+438 RTNLVSGL
-446 LQAAARNQARGILDM
+446 VSTFLHNLNHGQDSQR
-461 ALFEV
+461 LFEIGNTFSLKNTKEV
-466 GAVWHGG
+466 VEKNTLAGLMNGKVNEDNWKEKAKDISFYDLKGVVQDLVREFKGPCVFENCKIDFLHPGMSSLIKINNKIIG
-473 EPDDQETQAS
+473 FMGSLQPTYLDRLGLNEDIYIFSLDLEGLQKNVSSSYKEFSKFPSSSRDLSFIVNKSIAS
-483 GVLIGSTGPKDVY
+483 SSIENVIKSAAGKFFKDIEIFDVY
-496 NTRRAVDIFD
+496 EGKGIEEEKKSIAISVSWQSTKQTLKDYDID
-506 AKADVEMV
+506 
-514 LNALGSPN
+514 S
-522 KVQFQ
+522 
-527 RGLSDW
+527 
-533 WHSGRSARMALGKT
+533 
-547 SLAVFGEIHP
+547 
-557 KVLVALNVKGPV
+557 
-569 VAFVVHTKNIPTPK
+569 
-583 VKSATRSALHLKSF
+583 
-597 QAVERDF
+597 AVER
-604 AFVVDQSVEA
+604 
-614 ITLVNAAKA
+614 IVNSIK
-623 ADKFLIEDVRVFDE
+623 KELGGELRV
-637 FFSDVLGEGRKS
+637 
-649 LALTVR
+649 
-655 LQPTEAKFKDY
+655 
-666 EIEAVAKKVVEKVIK
+666 
-681 ATGGVLRT
+681 

>member
-13 DIDLSTEDICSQLT
+13 DIDLSTEIICSQLT

-32 VEGYEAINSKIT
+32 VDGYEDVSSKIT
-44 GKDAIIKLDI
+44 GKDSIIKLDI

-111 RDISINSKTL
+111 RDISVNSKTL

-250 ERGVDYKIQKI
+250 ERGVDYKIQEI

-320 KGLGFAPES
+320 KGLGFVPES
-329 LKKSSISAIPPS
+329 LKNSSISAIPPS

-353 EEVARVASLTKLV
+353 EELARLEGYDSLPQLSLSPVYKKIELNSQ
-366 GKPFA
+366 
-371 RSHLGVLKPVLTLQQ
+371 SHLSDLLSAKGF
-386 NRERIARRTIAA
+386 
-398 LGYNECVTYSFIDTV
+398 NEIISYSFISRDDHD
-413 SAKLFGGGADATMLS
+413 LFGEGVAALEVK
-428 NPISSEMSHM
+428 NPISQNMSVM
-438 RPSLLPGL
+438 RTNLVSGL
-446 LQAAARNQARGILDM
+446 VSTFLHNLNHGQDSQR
-461 ALFEV
+461 LFEIGNTFSLKNTKEV
-466 GAVWHGG
+466 VEKNTLAGLMNGKVNEDNWKEKAKDISFYDLKGVVQDLVREFKGPCVFENCKIDFLHPGMSSLIKINNKIIG
-473 EPDDQETQAS
+473 FMGSLQPTYLDRLGLNEDIYIFSLDLEGLQKNVSSSYKEFSKFPSSSRDLSFIVNKSIAS
-483 GVLIGSTGPKDVY
+483 SSIENVIKSAAGKFFKDIEIFDVY
-496 NTRRAVDIFD
+496 EGKGIEEEKKSIAISVSWQSTKQTLKDYDID
-506 AKADVEMV
+506 
-514 LNALGSPN
+514 S
-522 KVQFQ
+522 
-527 RGLSDW
+527 
-533 WHSGRSARMALGKT
+533 
-547 SLAVFGEIHP
+547 
-557 KVLVALNVKGPV
+557 
-569 VAFVVHTKNIPTPK
+569 
-583 VKSATRSALHLKSF
+583 
-597 QAVERDF
+597 AVER
-604 AFVVDQSVEA
+604 
-614 ITLVNAAKA
+614 IVNSMK
-623 ADKFLIEDVRVFDE
+623 KELGGELRV
-637 FFSDVLGEGRKS
+637 
-649 LALTVR
+649 
-655 LQPTEAKFKDY
+655 
-666 EIEAVAKKVVEKVIK
+666 
-681 ATGGVLRT
+681 

>member
-13 DIDLSTEDICSQLT
+13 DIDLSTEIICSQLT

-32 VEGYEAINSKIT
+32 VDGYEDVSSKIT
-44 GKDAIIKLDI
+44 GKDSIIKLDI

-111 RDISINSKTL
+111 RDISVNSKTL

-175 KIKLLDDQELVLD
+175 KIRLLDDQELVLD

-250 ERGVDYKIQKI
+250 ERGVDYKIQEI

-329 LKKSSISAIPPS
+329 LKNSSISAIPPS

-353 EEVARVASLTKLV
+353 EELARLEGYDSLPQLSLSPVYKKIELNSQ
-366 GKPFA
+366 
-371 RSHLGVLKPVLTLQQ
+371 SHLSDLLSAKGF
-386 NRERIARRTIAA
+386 
-398 LGYNECVTYSFIDTV
+398 NEIISYSFISRDDHD
-413 SAKLFGGGADATMLS
+413 LFGEGVAALEVK
-428 NPISSEMSHM
+428 NPISQNMSVM
-438 RPSLLPGL
+438 RTNLVSGL
-446 LQAAARNQARGILDM
+446 VSTFLHNLNHGQDSQR
-461 ALFEV
+461 LFEIGNTFSLKNSKEV
-466 GAVWHGG
+466 VEKNTLAGLMNGKVNEDNWKEKAKDISFYDLKGVVQDLVREFKGPCVFENCKIDFLHPGMSSLIKINNKIIG
-473 EPDDQETQAS
+473 FMGSLHPKYLDRLGLSEDIYIFSIEMNGLQKNVSSSYKEFSKFPSSSRDLSFIVNKSIAS
-483 GVLIGSTGPKDVY
+483 SSIENVIKSAAGKFFKDIEIFDVY
-496 NTRRAVDIFD
+496 EGKGIEEEKKSIAISVSWQSTKQTLKDYDID
-506 AKADVEMV
+506 
-514 LNALGSPN
+514 S
-522 KVQFQ
+522 
-527 RGLSDW
+527 
-533 WHSGRSARMALGKT
+533 
-547 SLAVFGEIHP
+547 
-557 KVLVALNVKGPV
+557 
-569 VAFVVHTKNIPTPK
+569 
-583 VKSATRSALHLKSF
+583 
-597 QAVERDF
+597 AVER
-604 AFVVDQSVEA
+604 
-614 ITLVNAAKA
+614 IVNSMK
-623 ADKFLIEDVRVFDE
+623 KELGGELRV
-637 FFSDVLGEGRKS
+637 
-649 LALTVR
+649 
-655 LQPTEAKFKDY
+655 
-666 EIEAVAKKVVEKVIK
+666 
-681 ATGGVLRT
+681 

>member
-13 DIDLSTEDICSQLT
+13 DIDLSTEIICSQLT

-32 VEGYEAINSKIT
+32 VDGYEDVSSKIT
-44 GKDAIIKLDI
+44 GKDSIIKLDI

-111 RDISINSKTL
+111 RDISVNSKTL

-175 KIKLLDDQELVLD
+175 KIRLLDDQELVLD

-215 ASTNSIF
+215 ASTNSVF

-250 ERGVDYKIQKI
+250 ERGVDYKIQEI

-320 KGLGFAPES
+320 KGLGFVPES
-329 LKKSSISAIPPS
+329 LKNNSISAIPPS

-353 EEVARVASLTKLV
+353 EELARLEGYDSLPQLSLSPVYKKIELNSQ
-366 GKPFA
+366 
-371 RSHLGVLKPVLTLQQ
+371 SHLSDLLSAKGF
-386 NRERIARRTIAA
+386 
-398 LGYNECVTYSFIDTV
+398 NEIISYSFISRDDHD
-413 SAKLFGGGADATMLS
+413 LFGEGVAALEVK
-428 NPISSEMSHM
+428 NPISQNMSVM
-438 RPSLLPGL
+438 RTNLVSGL
-446 LQAAARNQARGILDM
+446 VSTFLHNLNHGQDSQR
-461 ALFEV
+461 LFEIGNTFSLKNTKEV
-466 GAVWHGG
+466 VEKNTLAGLMNGKVNEDNWKEKAKDISFYDLKGVVQDLVREFKGPCVFENCKIDFLHPGMSSLIKINNKIIG
-473 EPDDQETQAS
+473 FMGSLQPTYLDRLGLNEDIYIFSLDLEGLQKNVSSSYKEFSKFPSSSRDLSFIVNKSIAS
-483 GVLIGSTGPKDVY
+483 SSIENVIKSAAGKFFKDIEIFDVY
-496 NTRRAVDIFD
+496 EGKGIEEEKKSIAISVSWQSTKQTLKDYDID
-506 AKADVEMV
+506 
-514 LNALGSPN
+514 S
-522 KVQFQ
+522 
-527 RGLSDW
+527 
-533 WHSGRSARMALGKT
+533 
-547 SLAVFGEIHP
+547 
-557 KVLVALNVKGPV
+557 
-569 VAFVVHTKNIPTPK
+569 
-583 VKSATRSALHLKSF
+583 
-597 QAVERDF
+597 AVER
-604 AFVVDQSVEA
+604 
-614 ITLVNAAKA
+614 IVNSMK
-623 ADKFLIEDVRVFDE
+623 KELGGELRV
-637 FFSDVLGEGRKS
+637 
-649 LALTVR
+649 
-655 LQPTEAKFKDY
+655 
-666 EIEAVAKKVVEKVIK
+666 
-681 ATGGVLRT
+681 